1 MTDYSSSHTRLT
13 APIVDDALAAP
24 EAHIPESIKTYSN
37 GPSVEEEEDYTI
49 KCICDYQ
56 EDDGETI
63 FCESCET
70 WQHIECYY
78 HTKKVPG
85 LHDNHN
91 CADCEPRLLDARK
104 ATERQ
109 RKRRELLK
117 IGDRKVRKPT
127 SKSHKKKIK
136 PSEQQAASANSWIH
150 DQTGP
155 VSPHHDVTSIQR
167 EHGPPAKRPKT
178 SHRSSTYVTP
188 QPVLSYASVGNT
200 RRSASTSHNLQ
211 SPSKSSTRLTPAEAL
226 GEIYSAEFL
235 RLYDDD
241 PGDKLM
247 EVHLFNDIGI
257 TSELALWSHDVE
269 ALAKATHGRIPQEV
283 FQRCEQSFHAMDF
296 PILQKQIKIDSTANA
311 DGRRPIWKYLT
322 IGSYTPKTAIVGEL
336 RGKIGHM
343 QEYVQN
349 AVNRWEH
356 LRHPVPF
363 VFFHP
368 HLPIYIDTREEG
380 TTCRY
385 LRRSCRPTVTM
396 KTFLENGSDY
406 HFCFTANDDLEPG
419 TELTI
424 AWTPDEHVRAYL
436 QQIKENVQHEG
447 SPLTDDTYVVDW
459 VGRVLADFGE
469 CACTSPE
476 ECSMALYDQRAHQLT
491 CQPAPA
497 LSGTKSK
504 KGRKR
509 ARHFSS
515 NSTARMTTSRSG
527 SEAMK
532 FQDDD
537 DHDDD
542 RSTSGSIRSKSHSRD
557 MTPSVADKTTKIAGI
572 ELSDREK
579 RKIAALEKNFEQL
592 EQLVQEKSQPS
603 HGKKK
608 RNSSGATLGTLHTG
622 SSKNGYPTAA
632 VGYTAE
638 TSKFERDSIRR
649 SHKMNSSSKGQ
660 YIDIGTNIH
669 RSGIHGERSLLA
681 VSDLPMVL
689 SQATTPSLPSRPSHY
704 TYIDSSMQTD
714 LDPED
719 RGEILASKNTAPQR
733 PYMSLTKRLL
743 LRCSLARKELK
754 ARTDGPLENA
764 TMLAQRAKENQHVF
778 PASATPLATKDVDHE
793 LNTCEQNT
801 NSSGQLLSAFLIEE
815 PRNPVSLHGE
825 TDKVP
830 ESSTTMLRPPPLP
843 HEWQTPQASEQNPS
857 INGFRN
863 ADLKVQLPPKQLLSD
878 STTTPTIS
886 NTLIPTGNAVAQSPI
901 LQTPTFS
908 SSTSITQPSPVK
920 KKLSLGDY
928 MSRRSSHKPETPT
941 LDTIHNHGESG
952 LREARSPTSVSLAA
966 RSMVEPMQEECFTN
980 GDTHSQ
986 P

>member
-1 MTDYSSSHTRLT
+1 MTDYSSSHTRHT
-13 APIVDDALAAP
+13 APIVDALAAV
-24 EAHIPESIKTYSN
+24 EAHIPETIKTFSN

-56 EDDGETI
+56 EDDGKTI

-91 CADCEPRLLDARK
+91 CADCEPRPLDARK

-109 RKRRELLK
+109 RKRRELLN
-117 IGDRKVRKPT
+117 IGDRKVRKPA

-136 PSEQQAASANSWIH
+136 PSEQQIASVNGWIH
-150 DQTGP
+150 DQIGP
-155 VSPHHDVTSIQR
+155 ISPHNGVPSSQR

-178 SHRSSTYVTP
+178 NHRSSTYVTP
-188 QPVLSYASVGNT
+188 QPVPSCVLVGHS
-200 RRSASTSHNLQ
+200 RRSTSASHNPQ
-211 SPSKSSTRLTPAEAL
+211 SPSKSSSHLTSAEAL
-226 GEIYSAEFL
+226 DEIYSADFL

-257 TSELALWSHDVE
+257 TSELASWSHDVE

-283 FQRCEQSFHAMDF
+283 FQRCEQSFNAMDF
-296 PILQKQIKIDSTANA
+296 PILQKQIKIDSPANA
-311 DGRRPIWKYLT
+311 DGRRPMWKYLT

-349 AVNRWEH
+349 PVNRWEH

-436 QQIKENVQHEG
+436 QQINEDVQHDG

-476 ECSMALYDQRAHQLT
+476 ECSMALYDQRMHHLT
-491 CQPAPA
+491 CQPDSVLP
-497 LSGTKSK
+497 GTKPK

-509 ARHFSS
+509 VHHFSS
-515 NSTARMTTSRSG
+515 SNTARMTTSRSG

-532 FQDDD
+532 LQDDD

-542 RSTSGSIRSKSHSRD
+542 RSTSDSTRSKSQSRD
-557 MTPSVADKTTKIAGI
+557 MTPNVADKKPGNAGI

-592 EQLVQEKSQPS
+592 EQLVQEKSQQS

-608 RNSSGATLGTLHTG
+608 RNSSGTTFGTPHTG
-622 SSKNGYPTAA
+622 SSTNCYTTAR
-632 VGYTAE
+632 VVNTTE
-638 TSKFERDSIRR
+638 TSKVERDDIRR
-649 SHKMNSSSKGQ
+649 SRTLHPSSRGRYSDAGMNLHHSVSLGK
-660 YIDIGTNIH
+660 
-669 RSGIHGERSLLA
+669 RSLLA
-681 VSDLPMVL
+681 VPTLPMTV
-689 SQATTPSLPSRPSHY
+689 SQATTPNLPSPLSYHMY
-704 TYIDSSMQTD
+704 VDSTVQTD
-714 LDPED
+714 PDPED
-719 RGEILASKNTAPQR
+719 HGDLLASETTAPRRQ
-733 PYMSLTKRLL
+733 YMSLTKRLL

-754 ARTDGPLENA
+754 AREDDSSKDA
-764 TMLAQRAKENQHVF
+764 IMHAQRAKDIQHVL
-778 PASATPLATKDVDHE
+778 PTSATPLATKDIDRDS
-793 LNTCEQNT
+793 NMCEQNT
-801 NSSGQLLSAFLIEE
+801 NGSAQLLSEFLIEKAR
-815 PRNPVSLHGE
+815 PPDSLHDQ
-825 TDKVP
+825 TDTIP
-830 ESSTTMLRPPPLP
+830 ESPTTTLRPPPLP
-843 HEWQTPQASEQNPS
+843 HDWQTPQASEQKSP

-863 ADLKVQLPPKQLLSD
+863 ADLKVQLPPKQLFSG
-878 STTTPTIS
+878 STT
-886 NTLIPTGNAVAQSPI
+886 GNIVAQSPI

-908 SSTSITQPSPVK
+908 SSASITQPSPIK

-928 MSRRSSHKPETPT
+928 MSRRSSHKAETPM
-941 LDTIHNHGESG
+941 LGTIPNHGESG
-952 LREARSPTSVSLAA
+952 SQQGSSPISVNLASS
-966 RSMVEPMQEECFTN
+966 SMAEPMQEECFTN
-980 GDTHSQ
+980 GDAHSQ

>member
-1 MTDYSSSHTRLT
+1 MTDYSSSHTRHT
-13 APIVDDALAAP
+13 APIVDALAAP
-24 EAHIPESIKTYSN
+24 EAHNPETIKTFSN

-56 EDDGETI
+56 EDDGKTI

-91 CADCEPRLLDARK
+91 CADCEPRPLDARK

-109 RKRRELLK
+109 RKRRELLN
-117 IGDRKVRKPT
+117 IDDRKVRKLA

-136 PSEQQAASANSWIH
+136 PSEQQVASVNGWIH
-150 DQTGP
+150 DQIGP
-155 VSPHHDVTSIQR
+155 ISPRNGITSSQR

-178 SHRSSTYVTP
+178 NHLSSTYVTP
-188 QPVLSYASVGNT
+188 QPVPSYASVGNT
-200 RRSASTSHNLQ
+200 RRSTSASHNLQ
-211 SPSKSSTRLTPAEAL
+211 SPSKSSTHLTSAEFL
-226 GEIYSAEFL
+226 GETYSAEFL

-257 TSELALWSHDVE
+257 TSDLALWSHDVE

-296 PILQKQIKIDSTANA
+296 PILQKQIKIDSSANA
-311 DGRRPIWKYLT
+311 DGRRPMWKYLT
-322 IGSYTPKTAIVGEL
+322 VGSYTPKTAIVGEL

-349 AVNRWEH
+349 PVNRWEH

-436 QQIKENVQHEG
+436 QQIKEDVQHDG

-476 ECSMALYDQRAHQLT
+476 ECSMALYDQRTHHFACL
-491 CQPAPA
+491 PASA
-497 LSGTKSK
+497 LPRTKSK

-509 ARHFSS
+509 AHHFSS

-527 SEAMK
+527 SEAIK
-532 FQDDD
+532 VHDDD
-537 DHDDD
+537 DRDDD
-542 RSTSGSIRSKSHSRD
+542 RSTSDSTRSKSQSRD
-557 MTPSVADKTTKIAGI
+557 MTPNVADKKTGIVGI

-608 RNSSGATLGTLHTG
+608 RNSSGTTVGTPHTA
-622 SSKNGYPTAA
+622 SSTNCYPTAGD
-632 VGYTAE
+632 VYTTE
-638 TSKFERDSIRR
+638 TSKVERDDIRR
-649 SHKMNSSSKGQ
+649 LHMPYSSSTGR
-660 YIDIGTNIH
+660 YTDTGTNLH
-669 RSGIHGERSLLA
+669 HSGSPQERSLLA
-681 VSDLPMVL
+681 VPNLPMTVP
-689 SQATTPSLPSRPSHY
+689 QAATPSLPSLLSCHMY
-704 TYIDSSMQTD
+704 VDSSMQTD

-719 RGEILASKNTAPQR
+719 HGDFFGSETTAPRR

-743 LRCSLARKELK
+743 LRCSFARKEMK
-754 ARTDGPLENA
+754 ARKDDSSEDVI
-764 TMLAQRAKENQHVF
+764 MHAQREEENQHVL
-778 PASATPLATKDVDHE
+778 PTNATPLATTEIDRDLSV
-793 LNTCEQNT
+793 CEQTT
-801 NSSGQLLSAFLIEE
+801 NSSAQLLSELLIEK
-815 PRNPVSLHGE
+815 PRPQDSLHGQ
-825 TDKVP
+825 TDKIP
-830 ESSTTMLRPPPLP
+830 ESPTTTLRPPPLP
-843 HEWQTPQASEQNPS
+843 HDWQTPQASEQKPP

-863 ADLKVQLPPKQLLSD
+863 TDLKVQLPPKQLFSG
-878 STTTPTIS
+878 STTAPTIS
-886 NTLIPTGNAVAQSPI
+886 TTQTSTGNVVAQPPK

-908 SSTSITQPSPVK
+908 SSSSITQPSPIK

-928 MSRRSSHKPETPT
+928 MSRRSSHKAETPT
-941 LDTIHNHGESG
+941 LGTNPNHGESG
-952 LREARSPTSVSLAA
+952 SQQGSSPVSVNLAPS
-966 RSMVEPMQEECFTN
+966 SMVEPMQEGCFIN
-980 GDTHSQ
+980 GDTHQQ